1 VIAEKPWKF
10 EAVVRL
16 VLGFMATACSAGLV
30 AAVLESKSLGLNAR
44 QLEFAQV
51 ALAAV
56 FFHGAM
62 LVWAAIFL
70 REVPLSWREAFGLGA
85 DRQRQAVAWGTVA
98 ALVFMPV
105 GLALEYLSGLVLPH
119 PEAQHLVQVLGDA
132 DLPVGELAFIGV
144 VSVFLAPL
152 AEEVLFR
159 GIVYP
164 TIKQLGYP
172 RLALWLTSLV
182 FGLAHFN
189 LPTLVPLTCFS
200 LVLIFLYEKTGSL
213 WASITAHS
221 VFNLTSFALVLLQ
234 AQPAAT
240 HAAK

>member
-1 VIAEKPWKF
+1 MIAEKPWKF

-105 GLALEYLSGLVLPH
+105 GLAL
-119 PEAQHLVQVLGDA
+119 
-132 DLPVGELAFIGV
+132 
-144 VSVFLAPL
+144 
-152 AEEVLFR
+152 
-159 GIVYP
+159 
-164 TIKQLGYP
+164 
-172 RLALWLTSLV
+172 
-182 FGLAHFN
+182 
-189 LPTLVPLTCFS
+189 
-200 LVLIFLYEKTGSL
+200 
-213 WASITAHS
+213 
-221 VFNLTSFALVLLQ
+221 
-234 AQPAAT
+234 
-240 HAAK
+240 